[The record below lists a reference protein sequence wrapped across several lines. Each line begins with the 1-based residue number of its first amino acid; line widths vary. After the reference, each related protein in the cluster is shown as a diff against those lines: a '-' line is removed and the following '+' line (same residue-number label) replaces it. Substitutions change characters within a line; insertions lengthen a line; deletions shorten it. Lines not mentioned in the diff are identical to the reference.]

1 MDTTLKT
8 YTAVLHYDN
17 GVVTLITVVKSA
29 QKALDTISAAEGC
42 PAWAVEIT
50 TELQ

>member
-8 YTAVLHYDN
+8 YTAVLHHDN
-17 GVVTLITVVKSA
+17 GVVTLTTAATSA
-29 QKALDTISAAEGC
+29 QKAIQNISAAEGC
-42 PAWAVEIT
+42 PSWAVEIT